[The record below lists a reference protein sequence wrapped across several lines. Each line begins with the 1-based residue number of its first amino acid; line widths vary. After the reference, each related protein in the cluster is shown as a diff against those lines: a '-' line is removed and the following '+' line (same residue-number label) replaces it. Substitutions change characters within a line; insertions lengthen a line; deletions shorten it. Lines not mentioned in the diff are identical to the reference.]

1 MKKLLALFGILALLI
16 LTAYAAYNAGFYTA
30 VRIAEPTING
40 DMIDIDYGG
49 EIHKYWR

>member
-16 LTAYAAYNAGFYTA
+16 LSTHAAYNAGFYHA
-30 VRIAEPTING
+30 VHVAEPTING
-40 DMIDIDYGG
+40 DMIDINYGG